1 MIGKMKGKQLFSFI
15 NVVKKNISDENI
27 SKIVKYKFVDDIS
40 EAKKDCFYRSSLV
53 CIFPG
58 LIIHPGFENGSF
70 LPAYNHFHIRLFPQ
84 LQL

>member
-15 NVVKKNISDENI
+15 NVVKKNISDENM
-27 SKIVKYKFVDDIS
+27 SKIVKYKFVNDIS

-58 LIIHPGFENGSF
+58 LIIHPGFENGSLF
-70 LPAYNHFHIRLFPQ
+70 PTHNNLHIRMFPQ
-84 LQL
+84 FEL